1 MEVSEAFA
9 LISHAIDAG
18 CIANGYLIRGD
29 LDGNARDL
37 ARQIIFRLFPDLP
50 RTGAISHPDI
60 IWLEPEG
67 KSRTIKTDPVREN
80 LIIPLSK
87 TSYSGGWKVG
97 VVSGVDCMQPAAA
110 NAFLK
115 TLEEPTP
122 RTLFLLLTDSP
133 DAVMPT
139 IVSRTQRIDLPL
151 ENDRLSGAE
160 GEAVRRILAETPN
173 TVFAKADAAH
183 ALYAILSDL
192 ESRVEKARGKESVS
206 LARKAFFKTLELA
219 AREWMV
225 MGKVPRAVAFTN
237 IEQIETAY
245 RRATRSIP
253 LEPVLCSLM
262 DRLTLP

>member
-1 MEVSEAFA
+1 MVVSEAFA

-18 CIANGYLIRGD
+18 CAASGYLIRGD
-29 LDGNARDL
+29 LDGSARDL
-37 ARQIIFRLFPDLP
+37 ARQIIFKLFPDLP

-67 KSRTIKTDPVREN
+67 KSRTIKTDPVREE
-80 LIIPLSK
+80 LIVPLTQ

-97 VVSGVDCMQPAAA
+97 VISGADCMQPGAA

-122 RTLFLLLTDSP
+122 RTLFLLLTDAP

-151 ENDRLSGAE
+151 ENDRLMGAE
-160 GEAVRRILAETPN
+160 GEAVARILAETPN
-173 TVFAKADAAH
+173 TTFEKANAAH
-183 ALYAILSDL
+183 LLYAILTDL
-192 ESRVEKARGKESVS
+192 EERVEKASGKEKVS
-206 LARKAFFKTLELA
+206 LVRKAFFKTLELT
-219 AREWMV
+219 ARDWMV
-225 MGKVPRAVAFTN
+225 TGKVPRAAAFAN
-237 IEQIETAY
+237 IEHIETAY
-245 RRATRSIP
+245 RRAARSIP
-253 LEPVLCSLM
+253 LEGVLCSLM